1 MNSNTEYWRNLP
13 HFQHIGA
20 SFFITFRLYDSL
32 PHSIIQTLQNE
43 REEQFLQLKTR
54 KLAYEDEVV
63 AMTSIKREYWKKV
76 DDALDKIQT
85 GPHYLKD
92 EKIASLIIKKL
103 RQYDNTLYYLD
114 AYCIMSN
121 HIHVLLDFSV
131 QLPAN
136 FMDFNEQ
143 NYVQLHQVMK
153 LIKGGTAYE
162 ANKILNRKGKFWE
175 DESFDTYI
183 RNDKHRT
190 NVIHYILNNP
200 VKIGIC
206 KFWDE
211 YPFAWAR

>member
-1 MNSNTEYWRNLP
+1 
-13 HFQHIGA
+13 
-20 SFFITFRLYDSL
+20 
-32 PHSIIQTLQNE
+32 
-43 REEQFLQLKTR
+43 
-54 KLAYEDEVV
+54 
-63 AMTSIKREYWKKV
+63 
-76 DDALDKIQT
+76 
-85 GPHYLKD
+85 
-92 EKIASLIIKKL
+92 
-103 RQYDNTLYYLD
+103 
-114 AYCIMSN
+114 
-121 HIHVLLDFSV
+121 
-131 QLPAN
+131 
-136 FMDFNEQ
+136 MDFNEQ

-206 KFWDE
+206 KFWEE